1 MNDSIPIST
10 KWLLEASEEPNRKA
24 INSVYLIYC
33 PKTQSKGTGF
43 AIKSGQIIT
52 NWHVVKNC
60 TATEVIAISSEG
72 KQFKLTALV
81 IDENRDLAILTPE
94 LPVSSDLEL
103 DTEKIETET
112 KVQTWGHPL
121 AYNGPSPILSVGY
134 LAGFNDYQK
143 DLSSPK
149 VKRYIVNGALNPG
162 NSGGPL
168 FIAGTNKV
176 VGVVVA
182 KHTPIT
188 PFLLSAL
195 SVLENNKSGFQF
207 TATNEK
213 GEKIPFSESQIVAA
227 LLQHQRQMTQVML
240 GEAIVMEELIAFL
253 KENNMEVGKPSPN
266 TA

>member
-33 PKTQSKGTGF
+33 HKTKSKGTGF

-60 TATEVIAISSEG
+60 NATEVIAISSEG

-81 IDENRDLAILTPE
+81 TDENRDLAILTPK

-103 DTEKIETET
+103 DTERVETET

-134 LAGFNDYQK
+134 LAGFNEHQK
-143 DLSSPK
+143 DDSSPK
-149 VKRYIVNGALNPG
+149 VKRYVINGALNPG

-182 KHTPIT
+182 KHAPI
-188 PFLLSAL
+188 PQFLLAAMEAL
-195 SVLENNKSGFQF
+195 ANQNSGFIY
-207 TATNEK
+207 TAKNDQTGQEIK
-213 GEKIPFSESQIVAA
+213 LTEAKIVAM
-227 LLQHQRQMTQVML
+227 LLQHQREMTQVML
-240 GEAIVMEELIAFL
+240 GEAIVMDELIAFL
-253 KENNMEVGKPSPN
+253 KENNIEGWQ
-266 TA
+266 AIA

>member
-10 KWLLEASEEPNRKA
+10 QWLLEASEEPNRKA
-24 INSVYLIYC
+24 INSVYLIFC

-52 NWHVVKNC
+52 NWHVVQNC
-60 TATEVIAISSEG
+60 TATEVIAISSDG
-72 KQFKLTALV
+72 KQHKFAQLIT
-81 IDENRDLAILTPE
+81 DDNRDLAILTPK
-94 LPVSSDLEL
+94 LPVSSDLEI
-103 DTEKIETET
+103 DNQKVETET
-112 KVQTWGHPL
+112 KVLTWGHPL

-143 DLSSPK
+143 DKSSPK
-149 VKRYIVNGALNPG
+149 VKRYIINGALNPG

-182 KHTPIT
+182 KHAPIT
-188 PFLLSAL
+188 QFLLSAL
-195 SVLENNKSGFQF
+195 DVLEKNKSGFQF

-213 GEKIPFSESQIVAA
+213 GGKIPFSESQIVAA

-240 GEAIVMEELIAFL
+240 GEAIVIDELIAFL
-253 KENNMEVGKPSPN
+253 KENKIEGWQ
-266 TA
+266 AIA

>member
-1 MNDSIPIST
+1 MNESIPIST
-10 KWLLEASEEPNRKA
+10 QWLLEASGGPNRKA

-60 TATEVIAISSEG
+60 TATEIVAISNDG
-72 KQFKLTALV
+72 KQHKFTQLV
-81 IDENRDLAILTPE
+81 TDDNRDLAILTPE
-94 LPVSSDLEL
+94 SPVSSDLEI
-103 DTEKIETET
+103 DNQNIETET
-112 KVQTWGHPL
+112 KVLTWGHPL

-143 DLSSPK
+143 DKNSPK
-149 VKRYIVNGALNPG
+149 VKRYIINGALNPG

-168 FIAGTNKV
+168 FIAGKNKV

-182 KHTPIT
+182 KHAPIT
-188 PFLLSAL
+188 SFLLSAL
-195 SVLENNKSGFQF
+195 DVLEKNKSGFQF

-213 GEKIPFSESQIVAA
+213 GDKIPFSESQIVAA

-240 GEAIVMEELIAFL
+240 GEAIVIDELIAFL
-253 KENNMEVGKPSPN
+253 KENKIEGWQ
-266 TA
+266 AIA